1 MGGLLV
7 PFFSAMAL
15 LLGAGGFEPESRN
28 DAWAYLFSRPIGKGA
43 VWAVKYLSLLSQLA
57 CLWLIFLAAMLT
69 FPGFRALVGGFRLP
83 IVYGTELSFLPW
95 CLLISFF
102 LFTLAFSLSPF
113 SNKWLNLLFGALFM
127 GLILVFIAYWAST
140 LVTVLLRD
148 EWLDEKK
155 WLHAFRWSLI
165 LMGAASAWASL
176 RTLTRADFSQPR
188 KKIARFAAY
197 AAPFLVAA
205 LALAAAWTALLPRT
219 GDRFVSMIGHSG
231 GETYFQ
237 TERGIFAYN
246 WSEEKVTRLARGQT
260 GFGES
265 TPVRSGKVVFYD
277 VDVSLKRY
285 KATVLWS
292 MNTDGSQ
299 KMRLTGGGF
308 KPDDPRSRLSP
319 YRFLL
324 SPDGKRIVFIDEDN
338 LYGTKKGES
347 QLWAINVDG
356 SDLVNLPV
364 PQALAKEHGNE
375 FWLNFVAWPA
385 VSPSSFLLLQ
395 RSNGPQGQSTLW
407 LYDLRVRSC
416 RVLIDDARLIWYG
429 AISPEED
436 RLVLPSRTSPDVPWR
451 LNVLD
456 LRTLDSKTPAVREI
470 ETPGWRFA
478 FRPAWSTDGDKLAVF
493 ARQGRTPGKGSYALI
508 VVSMSERKVL
518 ASKELTDSEKAA
530 QSCSLAWLEGDA
542 RLILSNPT
550 ERTVS
555 ILRPDLSE
563 EKRIPIPASMGSP
576 FRPIVTGDKALFV
589 DGERNRLWRLDLKT
603 GSWKRV
609 F

>member
-1 MGGLLV
+1 
-7 PFFSAMAL
+7 
-15 LLGAGGFEPESRN
+15 
-28 DAWAYLFSRPIGKGA
+28 
-43 VWAVKYLSLLSQLA
+43 
-57 CLWLIFLAAMLT
+57 
-69 FPGFRALVGGFRLP
+69 
-83 IVYGTELSFLPW
+83 
-95 CLLISFF
+95 
-102 LFTLAFSLSPF
+102 
-113 SNKWLNLLFGALFM
+113 
-127 GLILVFIAYWAST
+127 
-140 LVTVLLRD
+140 
-148 EWLDEKK
+148 
-155 WLHAFRWSLI
+155 
-165 LMGAASAWASL
+165 
-176 RTLTRADFSQPR
+176 
-188 KKIARFAAY
+188 
-197 AAPFLVAA
+197 
-205 LALAAAWTALLPRT
+205 
-219 GDRFVSMIGHSG
+219 
-231 GETYFQ
+231 
-237 TERGIFAYN
+237 
-246 WSEEKVTRLARGQT
+246 
-260 GFGES
+260 
-265 TPVRSGKVVFYD
+265 
-277 VDVSLKRY
+277 
-285 KATVLWS
+285 
-292 MNTDGSQ
+292 
-299 KMRLTGGGF
+299 
-308 KPDDPRSRLSP
+308 
-319 YRFLL
+319 
-324 SPDGKRIVFIDEDN
+324 
-338 LYGTKKGES
+338 
-347 QLWAINVDG
+347 
-356 SDLVNLPV
+356 
-364 PQALAKEHGNE
+364 
-375 FWLNFVAWPA
+375 
-385 VSPSSFLLLQ
+385 
-395 RSNGPQGQSTLW
+395 
-407 LYDLRVRSC
+407 
-416 RVLIDDARLIWYG
+416 LIWYG